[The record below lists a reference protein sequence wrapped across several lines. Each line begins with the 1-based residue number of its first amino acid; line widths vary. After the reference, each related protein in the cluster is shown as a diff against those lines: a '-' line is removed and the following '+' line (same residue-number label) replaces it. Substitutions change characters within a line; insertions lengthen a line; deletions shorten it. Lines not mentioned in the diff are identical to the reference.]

1 MKKTHKID
9 KDEELET
16 LLQIVIQKYPEL
28 KKYTFSIRYNSLP
41 DAFAECAI
49 DGRKVAIEIDI
60 DLKNENDALKIA
72 AIASE
77 ISHII
82 KENTLSLIP
91 LGLGSYVEGLI
102 YEMSTT
108 YRNYDE
114 RQTDIETIKRGFG
127 KELLE
132 LLKYGDK
139 DLLDE
144 QEKSEGLNRA
154 EIEAILKC
162 SSSTEISLNILD
174 KNETMGH

>member
-1 MKKTHKID
+1 MKIKKFD
-9 KDEELET
+9 KDAELEK
-16 LLQIVIQKYPEL
+16 LFHIVMQKYPEL
-28 KKYTFSIRYNSLP
+28 KNYNFSIRYNSLS
-41 DAFAECAI
+41 DALALCLI
-49 DGRKVAIEIDI
+49 RGRKIDIEIDI
-60 DLKNENDALKIA
+60 ALKNEREALKVA

-91 LGLGSYVEGLI
+91 LGLGSIVEGLI

-132 LLKYGDK
+132 LLKYSD
-139 DLLDE
+139 
-144 QEKSEGLNRA
+144 EGLVGKQGRPEGLSRA
-154 EIEAILKC
+154 ELEVMLKC
-162 SSSTEISLNILD
+162 SP
-174 KNETMGH
+174 K